1 MKANKTYIGE
11 AILLFSS
18 ILIFRSV
25 WTMLDNYLGLAYLL
39 ELAVIGVLLM
49 MLALFILNR
58 EVECKIKELKAQQ

>member
-11 AILLFSS
+11 AVLLFSS

-49 MLALFILNR
+49 LLALFILNR